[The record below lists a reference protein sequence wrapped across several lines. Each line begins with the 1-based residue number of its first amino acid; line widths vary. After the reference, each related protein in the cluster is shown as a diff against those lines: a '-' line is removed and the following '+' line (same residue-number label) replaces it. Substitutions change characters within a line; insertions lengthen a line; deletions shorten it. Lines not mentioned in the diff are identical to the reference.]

1 MQKISFILI
10 LLFIIPRLLLSQDSK
25 TDYEYKV
32 LNEVVDELIDSMHVF
47 ITYPEMPPLPP
58 PPFNSDSVGSKLS
71 ERRENENYKK
81 RVESYEKRLEKL
93 KTNNK
98 EFVLAIQDTFVIFK
112 RRDFDWIKNQLID
125 DNFLSPIES
134 LFMNEKKSLKID
146 LTRLRNKHELTLKY
160 RSDLPQD
167 IWKSD
172 YDFIFTGLIQFSRIY
187 FNENRTYGAL
197 YSSYHCGRL
206 CAHGDIILIKKIDDN
221 WKIIDLIFLWVS

>member
-1 MQKISFILI
+1 MQKYLKLILI
-10 LLFIIPRLLLSQDSK
+10 LSITPLLLNAQKSDI
-25 TDYEYKV
+25 DYEYEV
-32 LNEVVDELIDSMHVF
+32 LNEVFDELIDSMHVF
-47 ITYPEMPPLPP
+47 VTYPEMPPLPP
-58 PPFNSDSVGSKLS
+58 PPSNSDSVGSKLS
-71 ERRENENYKK
+71 ERRDDEDYKK

-93 KTNNK
+93 KANNK

-112 RRDFDWIKNQLID
+112 HRDFDWIKNQLID
-125 DNFLSPIES
+125 DNSLSPIES
-134 LFMNEKKSLKID
+134 LFKNEKKSLKID
-146 LTRLRNKHELTLKY
+146 LTRLRNKHELTLKC
-160 RSDLPQD
+160 RSDLHED

>member
-1 MQKISFILI
+1 
-10 LLFIIPRLLLSQDSK
+10 
-25 TDYEYKV
+25 
-32 LNEVVDELIDSMHVF
+32 
-47 ITYPEMPPLPP
+47 MPPLPP

-167 IWKSD
+167 I
-172 YDFIFTGLIQFSRIY
+172 
-187 FNENRTYGAL
+187 
-197 YSSYHCGRL
+197 
-206 CAHGDIILIKKIDDN
+206 
-221 WKIIDLIFLWVS
+221 